1 MHYLA
6 SSSSWIGKFGGD
18 CTKIAII
25 GGTGLYDTSFLRD
38 PEERIIDTEYG
49 QTKVYVSKIDDRE
62 IIFLP
67 RHGIQHGVLAYQV
80 NYHANMK
87 ALEQLGV
94 KRAIAM
100 NAVGSVSYTHLTLP
114 TKRIV

>member
-1 MHYLA
+1 M
-6 SSSSWIGKFGGD
+6 
-18 CTKIAII
+18 KIAII

-38 PEERIIDTEYG
+38 PEEKIIDTEYG

-100 NAVGSVSYTHLTLP
+100 NAVGSLNPEMKVGDLVL
-114 TKRIV
+114 IDQFMD